1 MTCAEARALFSA
13 LVDDELTTAERAA
26 ADTHLAGCAE
36 CRRELER
43 VSRTVSLVRALPAER
58 APVGFV
64 DRVTGAAHPV
74 PWPRRLTRRLFVP
87 VRVKVP
93 MEVAAVLVVATSAV
107 WLFQRT
113 PELQQAA
120 RYESPAPPAVVRSE
134 PPPVVNLPPASPPP
148 PATSS
153 RDAAPPG
160 PTGLND
166 EATSRVAEAD
176 IEAKEKAERQDTIVP
191 REMETRR
198 AERSDAAGAPAP
210 PRPAEAPA
218 RGVDSVAKQSAPSLG
233 ASAARPDVSATWRVE
248 DRATAVRELDAL
260 VTRLGGSAVTRRT
273 DGGVEIAEFSVP
285 RSAYEDLTNVLEWFG
300 RLTVVSSP
308 RGLPPTV
315 RVSLRITG

>member
-1 MTCAEARALFSA
+1 VTCAEARALFSA

-43 VSRTVSLVRALPAER
+43 LSRTVSMVRALPAER

-64 DRVTGAAHPV
+64 DRVTGAARPV
-74 PWPRRLTRRLFVP
+74 PWTRRFARRLFVP
-87 VRVKVP
+87 LRVKVP

-113 PELQQAA
+113 PALQQASRHEA
-120 RYESPAPPAVVRSE
+120 PAPPAVVRSD
-134 PPPVVNLPPASPPP
+134 PPPVVIRPPASPPA

-153 RDAAPPG
+153 RDAAPPA
-160 PTGLND
+160 PTALKD
-166 EATSRVAEAD
+166 EATSRGAEAD
-176 IEAKEKAERQDTIVP
+176 IRAKEKAERQEMIVP

-198 AERSDAAGAPAP
+198 TEQSDAAGAGAAP
-210 PRPAEAPA
+210 RTAEAPA
-218 RGVDSVAKQSAPSLG
+218 RGLDSLAKQSAPSLG
-233 ASAARPDVSATWRVE
+233 ATAARADVSATWRVE
-248 DRATAVRELDAL
+248 DRPTAARELDAL
-260 VTRLGGSAVTRRT
+260 VTRLGGSAITRRT

-285 RSAYEDLTNVLEWFG
+285 RNAYEDLTNVLEWFG

-308 RGLPPTV
+308 RALPPTV